1 MLSVM
6 LQMIR
11 QQSET
16 VPQCTLENM
25 FVAVMENIFLLV
37 LVTLLSV
44 IQNVFFALKVEKECT
59 GQHSKNSAA
68 FERLSCANRNCMD
81 TYPTFLAVLWCA
93 GICLSQAPAA
103 FAGIIYLVVRQKYFV
118 GYLGQTCQS
127 TPGFL
132 FGKRILFFL
141 SLMCV
146 VGIINHLMLTYGG
159 SDYKEY
165 IQTITKA
172 ASTLLLLP

>member
-6 LQMIR
+6 LKMTR
-11 QQSET
+11 QQYET
-16 VPQCTLENM
+16 DPQVILENM
-25 FVAVMENIFLLV
+25 FVAVMDNIFLLV

-44 IQNVFFALKVEKECT
+44 VQNVFFALKVEKECT
-59 GQHSKNSAA
+59 GQHSKSHSPA

-81 TYPTFLAVLWCA
+81 TYSTFLAVLWCA
-93 GICLSQAPAA
+93 APAA

-141 SLMCV
+141 SLMCA
-146 VGIINHLMLTYGG
+146 VGIINHLMLSFGG

-165 IQTITKA
+165 IQIITKA

>member
-1 MLSVM
+1 MY
-6 LQMIR
+6 
-11 QQSET
+11 
-16 VPQCTLENM
+16 
-25 FVAVMENIFLLV
+25 ADVMENIFLLV

-44 IQNVFFALKVEKECT
+44 VQNVFFALKVEKECT
-59 GQHSKNSAA
+59 GLNSKQHSTA

-103 FAGIIYLVVRQKYFV
+103 FAGILYLVVRQKYFV
-118 GYLGQTCQS
+118 GYMGQTCQS
-127 TPGFL
+127 IPGFL

-141 SLMCV
+141 SLMCI
-146 VGIINHLMLTYGG
+146 VGIINHLMLNYGG

>member
-1 MLSVM
+1 MYASVM
-6 LQMIR
+6 D
-11 QQSET
+11 
-16 VPQCTLENM
+16 
-25 FVAVMENIFLLV
+25 NIFLLV

-44 IQNVFFALKVEKECT
+44 AQNVFFALKVEKECT
-59 GQHSKNSAA
+59 GLRSKQQSTG

-118 GYLGQTCQS
+118 GYLGQTSQS

-132 FGKRILFFL
+132 FGKRVLFFL

-146 VGIINHLMLTYGG
+146 VGILNHLLLTYAG
-159 SDYKEY
+159 SDFKEY
-165 IQTITKA
+165 SQTITKA

>member
-25 FVAVMENIFLLV
+25 FVAVMDNIFLLV

-59 GQHSKNSAA
+59 HSKNSAA